1 MLVRQFIGRF
11 SVCKSSLV
19 LICNILR
26 ADLLIMLHLQCA
38 ALLLGSKRACRK
50 VLEKKKKRKR
60 ERQDEQARP
69 GNDASGLLLCI
80 DHVTYLERKM
90 DKQTGRK
97 GSQNVG

>member
-1 MLVRQFIGRF
+1 MLVRQFIGHF

-50 VLEKKKKRKR
+50 VLEKK
-60 ERQDEQARP
+60 
-69 GNDASGLLLCI
+69 
-80 DHVTYLERKM
+80 
-90 DKQTGRK
+90 RK
-97 GSQNVG
+97 GSGKGRMNKPDQATMRPGSYCVLIM